1 MPEIKAVI
9 VMDSDGARI
18 AAKYY
23 SRGTFPDRASESELE
38 KKLFRKARGVGSA
51 AGAAAKVDTE
61 VALVDGCTAVYKWS
75 GGDLLFFVVGGGDEN
90 ELVLVAVLDA
100 LYEALALLLRGT
112 MDKRNV
118 LHNLELLLLAM
129 DETVDGGI
137 ILELDP
143 REIDARVMLKGAVP
157 ESISSY
163 KELTVGAVVDKLK
176 DRAQKQFQR
185 P

>member
-1 MPEIKAVI
+1 MPEIKAMI
-9 VMDSDGARI
+9 VMDGEGARV

-23 SRGTFPDRASESELE
+23 SRGSFPDRASETELE
-38 KKLFRKARGVGSA
+38 KKLFRKARGAG
-51 AGAAAKVDTE
+51 AGAAAKTDTE

-100 LYEALALLLRGT
+100 LCEALALLLRGGV
-112 MDKRNV
+112 DKRNV
-118 LHNLELLLLAM
+118 LQNLELLLLAM

-176 DRAQKQFQR
+176 DRAQKQFAR